1 MRIRSFRALTAALL
15 VAVIALF
22 GLPAPATAHAQLA
35 LANPKASSVLT
46 KAPTKIKLTF
56 DDDLIVVEGANQIVV
71 TDPRGR
77 AVTNGATAVEGSEM
91 SVGLKRLTV
100 FGRYKVLYRV
110 LSADGHPV
118 SAFYYFYFQKKK

>member
-1 MRIRSFRALTAALL
+1 MQNLSFRALTATIL

-22 GLPAPATAHAQLA
+22 GATEPATAHAQLA

-46 KAPTKIKLTF
+46 KAPTKVTLTF
-56 DDDLIVVEGANQIVV
+56 DDDLILVEGANQIVV

-77 AVTNGATAVEGSEM
+77 AVTTGATVVEGSVM

>member
-1 MRIRSFRALTAALL
+1 M

-22 GLPAPATAHAQLA
+22 GLSTPASAHAQLA
-35 LANPKASSVLT
+35 IANPKVSSVLT
-46 KAPTKIKLTF
+46 KAPVRITLTF
-56 DDDLIVVEGANQIVV
+56 DDDLIAVDGGNQIAV
-71 TDPRGR
+71 TDPKGKPVSQG
-77 AVTNGATAVEGSEM
+77 ASQLNGATL
-91 SVGLKRLTV
+91 SVALKKLTV

>member
-1 MRIRSFRALTAALL
+1 MHRHSLRALTAAFM

-22 GLPAPATAHAQLA
+22 GLSTPASAHAQLA
-35 LANPKASSVLT
+35 IANPKVSSVLT
-46 KAPTKIKLTF
+46 KAPVRITLTF
-56 DDDLIVVEGANQIVV
+56 DDDLIAVDGGNQIAV
-71 TDPRGR
+71 TDPKGKPVSQG
-77 AVTNGATAVEGSEM
+77 ASQLNGATL
-91 SVGLKRLTV
+91 SVALKKLTV